1 MTKDSPILPSG
12 DQVLCHVQLLPSS
25 YLYTGSGF
33 ASPAIVVDAPLPEAS
48 VKDTV
53 YEPPFALVLVKVSV
67 NCPAELVAFAPVV
80 PPERPPKLVTLTP
93 LVMGLPLRL
102 QVKVT
107 AVAVLYA
114 SVFGLAESAYVEALT
129 LNDTVEVPPM
139 KKARPVKKLPT
150 FIG

>member
-1 MTKDSPILPSG
+1 
-12 DQVLCHVQLLPSS
+12 
-25 YLYTGSGF
+25 
-33 ASPAIVVDAPLPEAS
+33 
-48 VKDTV
+48 
-53 YEPPFALVLVKVSV
+53 
-67 NCPAELVAFAPVV
+67 
-80 PPERPPKLVTLTP
+80 
-93 LVMGLPLRL
+93 MGLPLRL

-114 SVFGLAESAYVEALT
+114 SVFGLAESVYVEALT

>member
-1 MTKDSPILPSG
+1 M
-12 DQVLCHVQLLPSS
+12 
-25 YLYTGSGF
+25 
-33 ASPAIVVDAPLPEAS
+33 PEAS

-129 LNDTVEVPPM
+129 LNDTVEVPPV
-139 KKARPVKKLPT
+139 KKARPVKKAPYLHRVGSFYFAASTPM
-150 FIG
+150 